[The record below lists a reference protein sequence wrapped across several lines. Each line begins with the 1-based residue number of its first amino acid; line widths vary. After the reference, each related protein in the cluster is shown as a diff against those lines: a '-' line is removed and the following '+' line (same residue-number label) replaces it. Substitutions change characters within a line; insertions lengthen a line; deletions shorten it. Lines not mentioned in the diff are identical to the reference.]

1 MSALGVVARAF
12 AAMLAVAA
20 GAIAWR
26 MGGGADASRPAPR
39 FAPAAGADA
48 GAPSVAPS
56 PSSEAKPGDG
66 WEVAVRLVELA
77 THARFDMPQADA
89 AKNVLRAHWRQLRP
103 PYVPLSG
110 DASRFVSMVALLA
123 SATEP
128 PRLQPVGKEAKAWAP
143 DARVRGMHEAGF
155 DQREALVSPA
165 PGTIAFRVDV
175 PRGARFTFAEG
186 TMNATEEAIVF
197 TVTLVD
203 SRGASKEVYRHAHP
217 PSAARKWT
225 EASCDLSA
233 YAGHEVELRLGTEPA
248 RPRGRADDGATATPP
263 VALWGN
269 PTILAKTTPR
279 VPYNVLW
286 IVVDALR
293 PDVIASFHDDAQD
306 AKKRAAPMPPLEA
319 LLPKVSGL
327 TPEIDALARRGV
339 RFTQAYS
346 AASWTRPGTLAMLS
360 GARSSELGIDTTAWR
375 LSPAEVSRF
384 YASDPPLFSL
394 VLRRHGVATRAFVNN
409 PFMVGYSPLGVDMG
423 FERIDDHRY
432 RTRDTFEIT
441 EDAARWIKQNKDTRF
456 FAFVSYSSP
465 HEPYEPPPKLLERVP
480 PPPVGPKDKPV
491 RLYMAEAAKDD
502 EAIGVLMRTLDETGL
517 RDRTIVVV
525 TADHGET
532 LSSAHSGVSSLER
545 MPFRYHHAAGNFEE
559 TTRIPILIV
568 APGQL
573 PSGSEVKARVRS
585 IDIAPT
591 LLELLG
597 LEPHPRMTGKSL
609 VALANG
615 QIESEERVVVTE
627 GRGSTA
633 IMHGRWRLIAREG
646 KPRED
651 GVELYDLVDDP
662 GERRDLAAKKP
673 EIVAEMKARL
683 EAARE
688 DAAVPGAAGAGAAD
702 AQKPPT
708 FRLRFVGGA
717 QSRRVTGTI
726 TIGDAKLAARR
737 YEIEPVELGHDAFR
751 AEGGRVDIA
760 LRTSPSAP
768 VGFDIVVDPPGT
780 PITWELWLDDK
791 PWPEVAVFSGPYGL
805 LSPALRNGV
814 ANDDARA
821 AADARALPMLDPLR
835 DVGLFVVR
843 ERRGEVERAREATD
857 EGVAEM
863 ARLLEERGYLR
874 GASMKRK

>member
-1 MSALGVVARAF
+1 MSAYGVVARGF

-26 MGGGADASRPAPR
+26 MGGGAEASRTPLRLVPTAD
-39 FAPAAGADA
+39 ADA
-48 GAPSVAPS
+48 GAPSLAPA
-56 PSSEAKPGDG
+56 PRGAQTNPGDG

-77 THARFDMPQADA
+77 THARFDMPRADA
-89 AKNVLRAHWRQLRP
+89 AKGVLRTHWRQLRP

-110 DASRFVSMVALLA
+110 DAARFVSMVALRTN
-123 SATEP
+123 ATEA
-128 PRLQPVGKEAKAWAP
+128 PRSQPAAKEGKARAP
-143 DARVRGMHEAGF
+143 DARVWGMHEAGF

-175 PRGARFTFAEG
+175 PRGARLMFAEG
-186 TMNATEEAIVF
+186 TMNPTEEATVF
-197 TVTLVD
+197 TVTVVD
-203 SRGASKEVYRHAHP
+203 SKGTSSEVYRHALP
-217 PSAARKWT
+217 PSAARTWT

-233 YAGHEVELRLGTEPA
+233 YAGQKVELRLGTEPA
-248 RPRGRADDGATATPP
+248 RPRGREDDVATATPP

-269 PTILAKTTPR
+269 PTILSKTTPR

-293 PDVIASFHDDAQD
+293 PDVISSFHDDAED
-306 AKKRAAPMPPLEA
+306 AKKRAAPMPPLET
-319 LLPKVSGL
+319 LLPKVPGL
-327 TPEIDALARRGV
+327 MPEIDALARRGV

-346 AASWTRPGTLAMLS
+346 AASWTRPGTLAMLA
-360 GARSSELGIDTTAWR
+360 GARSSELGIDTTAWK
-375 LSPAEVSRF
+375 LSPAEVVRF
-384 YASDPPLFSL
+384 YESDPPLFSL

-409 PFMVGYSPLGVDMG
+409 YFMVGYSPVGVDMG

-456 FAFVSYSSP
+456 FVFVNYGSP
-465 HEPYEPPPKLLERVP
+465 HEPYEPPPKLLQRVP
-480 PPPVGPKDKPV
+480 PPPVGPKDKSA

-532 LSSAHSGVSSLER
+532 LSSAHSGTSSLDK
-545 MPFRYHHAAGNFEE
+545 MPFRDHHAAGNFEE
-559 TTRIPILIV
+559 ATKIPILIV
-568 APGQL
+568 APGEL

-597 LEPHPRMTGKSL
+597 LEPHPRMSGKSL
-609 VALANG
+609 VVLAKG
-615 QIESEERVVVTE
+615 QSESEERVVVTE

-633 IMHGRWRLIAREG
+633 ILRGRWRLVAREG
-646 KPRED
+646 KPREND
-651 GVELYDLVDDP
+651 VELYDLVEDP

-673 EIVAEMKARL
+673 EVVAEMKARL
-683 EAARE
+683 EASLE
-688 DAAVPGAAGAGAAD
+688 NAAVAGATTGTAE
-702 AQKPPT
+702 AQKPLT
-708 FRLRFVGGA
+708 LQLRFVGGA
-717 QSRRVTGTI
+717 QPRRVSGTI
-726 TIGDAKLAARR
+726 TIGSTKVAARQ
-737 YEIEPVELGHDAFR
+737 YEIAPVELGHDAFR

-780 PITWELWLDDK
+780 PITWELWLDDE
-791 PWPEVAVFSGPYGL
+791 PWPEGAVFGGPYGL
-805 LSPALRNGV
+805 LSPVLRNGV
-814 ANDDARA
+814 ANDEARA
-821 AADARALPMLDPLR
+821 AAHAWALPMIDPLR

-843 ERRGEVERAREATD
+843 ERRGDAEGAREATE

-863 ARLLEERGYLR
+863 ARLLEERGYAR
-874 GASMKRK
+874 AVGTRNK